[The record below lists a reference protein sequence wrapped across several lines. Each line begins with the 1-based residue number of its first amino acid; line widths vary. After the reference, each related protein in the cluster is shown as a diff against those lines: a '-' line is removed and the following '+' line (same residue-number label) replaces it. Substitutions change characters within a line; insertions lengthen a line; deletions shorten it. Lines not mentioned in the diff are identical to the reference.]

1 MIIKTFI
8 KKKSF
13 FIYLL
18 FLTLISFSINQ
29 YYAYIGVLPVD
40 SFSTFNA
47 GYDILN
53 GSIPFK
59 DFWSIKGPVMDV
71 LQAFFFKFFGVSW
84 FSYAMHSSFFNSIF
98 ALSTFFTLK
107 KFNLEIKYCFFLF
120 SFSFNTYVP
129 NLWDTFYRSFHC
141 HFLHVVNLLFMFSY

>member
-1 MIIKTFI
+1 MIIKTFF
-8 KKKSF
+8 KKKSLF
-13 FIYLL
+13 NYLL
-18 FLTLISFSINQ
+18 FLTLISFSVNQ

-59 DFWSIKGPVMDV
+59 DFWTIKGPVMDI
-71 LQAFFFKFFGVSW
+71 LQALFFKFLGVSW
-84 FSYAMHSSFFNSIF
+84 FSYAMHSSVFNSIF

-120 SFSFNTYVP
+120 RFSFNSYVS
-129 NLWDTFYRSFHC
+129 NLRDTFYRSPCSNF
-141 HFLHVVNLLFMFSY
+141 FSFISLLCLSCN